1 MPAVIRTAVALFA
14 AVALLATTA
23 AAPIPKARRTSA
35 EFFPTQ
41 VGTKWVYDGVFDEVS
56 EEVVESEVSGGEVR
70 WTARRTTSLSTEE
83 RSYVATRDGVTE
95 RTSRGERCLLRF
107 PLVEGETWQVEPLA
121 QATTGGWAEVHTPG
135 GVFKAVAVS
144 TPGTTRWYAPGVGV
158 VMVENAGGRKQV
170 LKSFT
175 PGKADTK

>member
-1 MPAVIRTAVALFA
+1 MVRIAFALF
-14 AVALLATTA
+14 VTTALLAATA
-23 AAPIPKARRTSA
+23 AAPVPKARRTSV

-95 RTSRGERCLLRF
+95 RTSRGDRRLLQF
-107 PLVEGETWQVEPLA
+107 PLVEGDSWEFEQLA
-121 QATTGGWAEVHTPG
+121 PGQATTGGWAEVHTPG

-144 TPGTTRWYAPGVGV
+144 TAGTTRWYAAGVGV
-158 VMVENAGGRKQV
+158 VMVQNAGGRKQV

-175 PGKADTK
+175 PGKTDAK